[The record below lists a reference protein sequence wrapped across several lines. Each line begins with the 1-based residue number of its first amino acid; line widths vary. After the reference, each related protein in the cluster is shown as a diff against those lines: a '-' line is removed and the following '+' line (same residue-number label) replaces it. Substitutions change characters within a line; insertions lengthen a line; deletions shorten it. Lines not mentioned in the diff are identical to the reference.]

1 MISNVEVLEIDAK
14 NSILKLE
21 IHSDLDV
28 DTLFK
33 NAQNGRMFG
42 YFEPLV
48 KDTTTD
54 EQRKHFY
61 ALINDIH
68 DYTGEAKWKIKL
80 NMKYLYMVTHD
91 KEKEPSLARNKMKS
105 SETRKLIQTVIDY
118 CLENEI
124 PLQKNYLSEM
134 EERQLYT
141 MTMKRICWVCGK
153 ERSQLAHYEAVGLG
167 RNRNK
172 IDHTKHHFMCLCQ
185 DCHTKQHQMGVE
197 SFMKLHHIKP
207 IKLSA
212 ENLKELNIRGK
223 YD

>member
-1 MISNVEVLEIDAK
+1 MSISNVEVLEIDAK

-33 NAQNGRMFG
+33 NAHNGRMFG

-91 KEKEPSLARNKMKS
+91 VEKEPSLARNKMKS

-134 EERQLYT
+134 EEHQLYA
-141 MTMKRICWVCGK
+141 MTMKRICWVCG
-153 ERSQLAHYEAVGLG
+153 SQPADIHHADGAVGMG
-167 RNRNK
+167 RDRK
-172 IDHTKHHFMCLCQ
+172 TIDHTKSKFMSLCRK
-185 DCHTKQHQMGVE
+185 CHNLAHQMGQQHFE
-197 SFMKLHHIKP
+197 ETYHIQP
-207 IKLSA
+207 ITLKK
-212 ENLKELNIRGK
+212 EDLKELRVM
-223 YD
+223 